1 MEARMTR
8 KPYGMICPITRVCE
22 ILEPRWTIPIL
33 VGLWA
38 GASKFNEIR
47 REIGSISPALLSRRL
62 RELEDLGM
70 VERIDDRATGT
81 TSYVRTPK
89 AIALEP
95 VLTALAHWSQCNIG
109 AETALCTA
117 TASNLMWKM
126 RNYFLEDALP
136 RRRAVIQFRF
146 SDADTE
152 YDTYWALLQPGAPV
166 EICTSIP
173 GFDVDLFVETSVVA
187 LLAVLLGRTTISRQ
201 IEAGGLYLSGDA
213 VLARTMDRWLKI
225 SDYAEVE
232 GIAQLPAAPAARIR
246 TALRPAPAAPRRAAQ
261 VRLA

>member
-1 MEARMTR
+1 MEALMTR

-70 VERIDDRATGT
+70 VERIDDKASGS

-95 VLTALAHWSQCNIG
+95 ILTGLAHWSQCNIE

-136 RRRAVIQFRF
+136 RRRIVMQFRF

-152 YDTYWALLQPGAPV
+152 YDTYWAVLQPGAPA

-173 GFDVDLFVETSVVA
+173 GFEVDLFVETSVVA
-187 LLAVLLGRTTISRQ
+187 LLAILLGRTTIARQ
-201 IEAGGLYLSGDA
+201 IDTGGLFLGGDA
-213 VLARTMDRWLKI
+213 VLARTMDRWLKV
-225 SDYAEVE
+225 SEYADLDGIGQLAE
-232 GIAQLPAAPAARIR
+232 GPSAR
-246 TALRPAPAAPRRAAQ
+246 TMSALRPVPSVSRRVAQ
-261 VRLA
+261 ARLA